1 MRIIAYNSFQLFF
14 IQKNYEFFK
23 YTKKYNLAINNLSD
37 LVPSRVVCLKKLKI
51 GYSLYH
57 TKRPLRYFILFI
69 SMLVFNFCI
78 GTHNILH
85 SLDTFFYFFHF
96 FYDYNFFSFL

>member
-23 YTKKYNLAINNLSD
+23 YTKKYKLAINSLSNL
-37 LVPSRVVCLKKLKI
+37 LLSRVVYLKKLKI
-51 GYSLYH
+51 SYSLYH
-57 TKRPLRYFILFI
+57 TKRPLRYFVLLT
-69 SMLVFNFCI
+69 SMLIFNFFI
-78 GTHNILH
+78 GAHNILY
-85 SLDTFFYFFHF
+85 SLNTFFYFFHF